1 MTTRQLKISKQIQ
14 KDMAEILQ
22 PHILSI
28 APGRMLTVTEVT
40 ITPDLGWA
48 RILISVFPSEK
59 GIQFVDLLNN
69 SKNLYR
75 NELGKK
81 LRHQLKKIP
90 EIQFVLDDSL
100 DYIEKIDNLLKN

>member
-22 PHILSI
+22 PHVQSI

-40 ITPDLGWA
+40 ITPDLGLA
-48 RILISVFPSEK
+48 RIHVSVFPSQK
-59 GIQFVDLLNN
+59 GNEYIILLNN
-69 SKNLYR
+69 SKSQYR

-100 DYIEKIDNLLKN
+100 DYIANIDNLLKH